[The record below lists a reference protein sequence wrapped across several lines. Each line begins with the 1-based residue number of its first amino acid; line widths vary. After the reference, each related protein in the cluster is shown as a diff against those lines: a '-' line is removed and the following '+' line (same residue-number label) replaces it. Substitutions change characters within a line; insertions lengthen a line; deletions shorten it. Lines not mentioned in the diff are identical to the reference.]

1 MDIATAKQLIN
12 EQKNKPKYE
21 AMINTA
27 SVITIILEKYG
38 IKPIV
43 VGGLSVEIYTQN
55 EYATRDIDFVSDGY
69 QIISDTLLKLGF
81 KKEGRHFY
89 HEDIEI
95 AVEIPGNDLAGDY
108 NRVIKVEIENGR
120 YVYLISIEDIILD
133 RLRAA
138 VHWKSAEDSIWG
150 FKLLAKNIDVV
161 DIDYLY
167 KKLET
172 KSEENELDNW
182 LNRLGF
188 VKEQTS

>member
-27 SVITIILEKYG
+27 SVITMILEKYG

>member
-12 EQKNKPKYE
+12 EQKDKPKYE

-27 SVITIILEKYG
+27 SIITMVLDKHG

-55 EYATRDIDFVSDGY
+55 EYSTRDIDFVSDGY
-69 QIISDTLLKLGF
+69 QIISDTLFKLGF

-95 AVEIPGNDLAGDY
+95 AIEIPDNYLAGDY
-108 NRVIKVEIENGR
+108 DRVIKVEIEDGR

-133 RLRAA
+133 RLKAA

-150 FKLLAKNIDVV
+150 FTLLTKNIDIV

-167 KKLET
+167 KNLET
-172 KSEENELDNW
+172 KAEENELDNW
-182 LNRLGF
+182 LHKLGF
-188 VKEQTS
+188 IKERTS